1 MSEHKNFPPSAY
13 ISFSEIKDGETFT
26 FRYGDREHRF
36 TDHIYMCVD
45 ENYVGERIV
54 IDLTVFDS
62 FYIGDSESIDVRR
75 VKYKIVAK
83 DDEKEINMTSTKY
96 EPPCKAGDTVYV
108 IIKDKNAREVY
119 PCKVVKV
126 RIANKPDY
134 SVLYLVHSDTFDFSL
149 VVPFSDI
156 GTTVFFSEA
165 EALTARR
172 KWLERK

>member
-13 ISFSEIKDGETFT
+13 ISFSELKDGETFT

-83 DDEKEINMTSTKY
+83 DDEKEIVEEQYGAMSKGNSK
-96 EPPCKAGDTVYV
+96 E
-108 IIKDKNAREVY
+108 
-119 PCKVVKV
+119 
-126 RIANKPDY
+126 
-134 SVLYLVHSDTFDFSL
+134 
-149 VVPFSDI
+149 
-156 GTTVFFSEA
+156 
-165 EALTARR
+165 TAR
-172 KWLERK
+172 